1 MDLENLDQG
10 TRKHML
16 DEIDG
21 DIREG
26 KLYISHRLSPKG
38 SADYPNLL
46 RSAAASGNDGSLASE
61 LRVAGRMNATEQRK
75 KPKGGFTTAQV
86 PVTAPDT
93 LAEGEFNRFYIRG
106 LCQRAIAEGIP
117 AVVVYRAKPADN
129 PRPESQA
136 LIGKQIS
143 VAQLLSD
150 VRQNIGTDTALGLPA
165 GPNSGLSV
173 RLP

>member
-1 MDLENLDQG
+1 M
-10 TRKHML
+10 
-16 DEIDG
+16 
-21 DIREG
+21 
-26 KLYISHRLSPKG
+26 SPEG

-46 RSAAASGNDGSLASE
+46 RSADAHGNDGSLASE
-61 LRVAGRMNATEQRK
+61 LHVAGRMNATEQRK

-86 PVTAPDT
+86 PVTAPET

-106 LCQRAIAEGIP
+106 LCKRATLEGVL
-117 AVVVYRAKPADN
+117 ALVVYRAKPVDN

-136 LIGKQIS
+136 LIGRQVS
-143 VAQLLSD
+143 VSQLLSD
-150 VRQNIGTDTALGLPA
+150 LRQNIGIDTALGLPA